1 MKQRIVIVILAI
13 VAWVGSGCASSVQA
27 TEPVPS
33 LTIAATAT
41 PVPTVE
47 PTLTLIPTPAN
58 GKMEGVL
65 KDGITGDAVAGAGVI
80 LCGMAADNE
89 ENCTIDSD
97 LVAITDGDGKFLL
110 PDISSGAYMVLY
122 NPQGE
127 PASGWQALDGK
138 ELDLS
143 EKNWKC
149 LLDVYQKLGIYPDCT
164 DFQMFNIGAE
174 AMFMPPGSKLNPV
187 TGKNGDLLTI
197 ATAASFLSRQYGV
210 QLDFY
215 EGEPLLVTVK
225 PGQSASIE
233 IKAWKAE

>member
-1 MKQRIVIVILAI
+1 MKQRIVIVLFAI
-13 VAWVGSGCASSVQA
+13 VALIGSGCASAPV
-27 TEPVPS
+27 TEPVQSP
-33 LTIAATAT
+33 TFAATTT
-41 PVPTVE
+41 PIPTVE

-58 GKMEGVL
+58 GKIEGGI
-65 KDGITGDAVAGAGVI
+65 KDGITNNAVAGAGVI
-80 LCGMAADNE
+80 LCEMATDNE
-89 ENCTIDSD
+89 EKCTIDSN
-97 LVAITDGDGKFLL
+97 LMVISDGDGKFLF
-110 PDISSGAYMVLY
+110 PDISGGTYMVLY

-149 LLDVYQKLGIYPDCT
+149 FLDVYKKLGIYPDCT
-164 DFQMFNIGAE
+164 NFQMFNIGAE
-174 AMFMPPGSKLNPV
+174 AMFMPPGAMVNPV

-215 EGEPLLVTVK
+215 DGEPLLVTVM

-233 IKAWKAE
+233 MKAWKAE